1 MSSENQAVAAALEKH
16 EKDKISKNVVI
27 KNVHEVPIFI
37 IIFTQF
43 NEKFNKLFTQVT
55 STLALILLM
64 RTHRLQYTNE

>member
-37 IIFTQF
+37 IIFTLV
-43 NEKFNKLFTQVT
+43 NKKFNQLFTQVT

-64 RTHRLQYTNE
+64 STHSQYTNE